1 MKLFF
6 KNINTEHKPIII
18 IDKQDGEIVYQR
30 EIKEFLKKLKHS
42 SINNRDRDEA
52 KENIILNDNISFK
65 EITPTKTEFANTELD
80 LIHSSMKNGGIIF
93 IKNCNL
99 VKDALIKIVEDI
111 RDSNV
116 NLNENFKLILY
127 MDNNHIFPNIFY
139 SSCYFINRDIL
150 LLTQMKNYMLDLVQE
165 IPIDLFNHF
174 INSSNNNI
182 SAYYLKKLYIFFTV
196 VYCILIQYSIMNT
209 NIIKIPVNYTR
220 REYYMCLEF
229 VLDLINS
236 LPEEKQKELQN
247 IDNIFGFTYESMIK
261 LINDAFIYSK
271 LISRK
276 DTNKV
281 EKLLQNI
288 FENCSFM
295 KNDNL
300 FIYNDFFLMN
310 INEKLYPINNE
321 LSNQNIEPVH
331 NKSSSSTNLVNPNA
345 PKYHIPKGALIEQ
358 LEKIPN
364 EFYYSLL
371 YGVSKSMCDNE
382 TKKIIFNFYDKVTK
396 NKIINRN
403 ISIKNKIDINKIVEK
418 ISEFKKLLPDMLNTT
433 EANNALF
440 KVNKYNELSNPLD
453 ECLTQE
459 INNYNNFLTLLY
471 SDMANIL
478 SIINGHMFLISEY
491 QEIIYD
497 LNENRVP
504 KKWSLSK
511 NGNSSYNTIDSW
523 LNRIKYIFSEFNK
536 WISEGYLNVYDL
548 SIFSN
553 ETLFMTLLPIH
564 FQKRLP
570 EKKSKLIS
578 SDRIKLNFKLT
589 KIEPQEEITE
599 EKLKEIKRLNFGQD
613 FLLIK
618 GLKVSGF
625 KGHQENPKDIKSYR
639 ELGPDEIN
647 TLIKKGEK
655 LYELLPLIC
664 VSYTVKEFQIDTKL
678 RNRDEKSDDEDE
690 EEEGSQDEKEEKIG
704 GILNG
709 VKNDVKMDK
718 KIKKTE
724 IKAVEENTKID
735 IKETKEV
742 NVIQKTKIKYYKKH
756 CKLEIPFEE
765 EINENIY
772 GINEP
777 FGMIEIKFDC
787 DKYRQEEYFVNKNIK
802 LILDK

>member
-1 MKLFF
+1 
-6 KNINTEHKPIII
+6 
-18 IDKQDGEIVYQR
+18 
-30 EIKEFLKKLKHS
+30 
-42 SINNRDRDEA
+42 
-52 KENIILNDNISFK
+52 
-65 EITPTKTEFANTELD
+65 
-80 LIHSSMKNGGIIF
+80 
-93 IKNCNL
+93 
-99 VKDALIKIVEDI
+99 
-111 RDSNV
+111 
-116 NLNENFKLILY
+116 
-127 MDNNHIFPNIFY
+127 
-139 SSCYFINRDIL
+139 
-150 LLTQMKNYMLDLVQE
+150 
-165 IPIDLFNHF
+165 
-174 INSSNNNI
+174 
-182 SAYYLKKLYIFFTV
+182 
-196 VYCILIQYSIMNT
+196 
-209 NIIKIPVNYTR
+209 
-220 REYYMCLEF
+220 
-229 VLDLINS
+229 
-236 LPEEKQKELQN
+236 
-247 IDNIFGFTYESMIK
+247 
-261 LINDAFIYSK
+261 
-271 LISRK
+271 
-276 DTNKV
+276 
-281 EKLLQNI
+281 
-288 FENCSFM
+288 
-295 KNDNL
+295 
-300 FIYNDFFLMN
+300 
-310 INEKLYPINNE
+310 
-321 LSNQNIEPVH
+321 
-331 NKSSSSTNLVNPNA
+331 
-345 PKYHIPKGALIEQ
+345 
-358 LEKIPN
+358 
-364 EFYYSLL
+364 
-371 YGVSKSMCDNE
+371 
-382 TKKIIFNFYDKVTK
+382 
-396 NKIINRN
+396 
-403 ISIKNKIDINKIVEK
+403 
-418 ISEFKKLLPDMLNTT
+418 
-433 EANNALF
+433 
-440 KVNKYNELSNPLD
+440 
-453 ECLTQE
+453 
-459 INNYNNFLTLLY
+459 
-471 SDMANIL
+471 
-478 SIINGHMFLISEY
+478 MFLVSEY

-618 GLKVSGF
+618 GLKISGF

-639 ELGPDEIN
+639 ELNPDEIN

-655 LYELLPLIC
+655 LYELLPIIC

-704 GILNG
+704 GILNK